1 MENKDIINKYT
12 VAVPRYTSYPTV
24 PYWDEQSFTKDLWLN
39 SVIESFKRT
48 NEKDGISLYIHLP
61 YCENLCTYC
70 ACNKRITKNHQVEI
84 PYINAV
90 VKEWKLYKSIFE
102 GKPIIKEIHLG
113 GGTPTF
119 FDPQNLKK
127 LIVEILD
134 GCEVHANSDF
144 SFEGHPGNT
153 TEGHLQVLNSLGF
166 RRVSFGIQDFDEKVQ
181 VIINRKQTVEEV
193 KNVTELARELGY
205 TSINYDLVYGLP
217 LQSLASLVDTINEV
231 INLKPDRI
239 AFYSYAHVPWV
250 KSGQRKFTEAD
261 LPDSLTKQVLYE
273 TGRKLL
279 LAAGYLEVG
288 MDHFSLPSDSLLKAA
303 NDQKLHRNFM
313 GYTHQY
319 TELLIGL
326 GVSSISDSWNAF
338 AQNVKKE
345 EDYLALINEDEF
357 PLIKGHIL
365 TDEDLVFR
373 KHILN
378 IMCKG
383 ETEWTVDDLK
393 FPDFENSI
401 ILLEEL
407 ENDGLIIV
415 HNQGFKVTA
424 FGERFLR
431 NICMVFDV
439 RLRHKK
445 PMQQIFS
452 MVG

>member
-1 MENKDIINKYT
+1 MENLDIINKYT

-24 PYWDEQSFTKDLWLN
+24 PYWNEQSFTKELWLN
-39 SVIESFKRT
+39 TVKESFKKT
-48 NEKDGISLYIHLP
+48 NKKDGISLYVHLP
-61 YCENLCTYC
+61 YCEKLCTYC

-90 VKEWKLYKSIFE
+90 VKEWGFYKSIFNE
-102 GKPIIKEIHLG
+102 KPIIKEIHLG

-134 GCEVHANSDF
+134 GCEVHDNADF

-153 TEGHLQVLNSLGF
+153 TEEHLKILNDLGF
-166 RRVSFGIQDFDEKVQ
+166 KRISFGIQDFDEKVQ

-193 KNVTELARELGY
+193 RNVTESARKSGY
-205 TSINYDLVYGLP
+205 NSINYDLVYGLP
-217 LQSLASLVDTINEV
+217 LQNLDSLVDTINEV
-231 INLKPDRI
+231 ISLKPDRI

-261 LPDSLTKQVLYE
+261 LPDPVTKQILYE
-273 TGRKLL
+273 TGRKMLL
-279 LAAGYLEVG
+279 SAGYLEVG

-303 NDQKLHRNFM
+303 HDQKLHRNFM

-326 GVSSISDSWNAF
+326 GVSSISDSWSAF
-338 AQNVKKE
+338 AQNVKNE
-345 EDYLALINEDEF
+345 EEYLALINNGEF
-357 PLIKGHIL
+357 PLTKGHIL
-365 TDEDLVFR
+365 TDADLIFR

-378 IMCKG
+378 IMCKS
-383 ETEWTVDDLK
+383 ETEWTLGDLEL
-393 FPDFENSI
+393 PDFKDSI
-401 ILLEEL
+401 SLLEDL
-407 ENDGLIIV
+407 EKDGLILV
-415 HNQGFKVTA
+415 ENQKLKVTA

-439 RLRHKK
+439 RLRNKK
-445 PMQQIFS
+445 PSQQIFS
-452 MVG
+452 MAG